1 MKKILIPALTVFA
14 LFAVSSCG
22 DDPDASGPPI
32 LVLSAANG
40 GGSSASAPAA
50 SDTAGADE
58 KMMWNYQQH
67 FTAAVDLPALDSD
80 APSYTLTA
88 GDASADSLNALK
100 AAFGVTKD
108 FVAQDANQGG
118 GYLSGNYDG
127 TTSTLYVSSDAMH
140 YWSYSPAWD
149 QSSMSSSGCVMVDP
163 PIASDAPTTD
173 AAAPTIAPDGGVCAE
188 PVAPENVP
196 TKAEA
201 EALFTTTVTA
211 LGINSNDLTLDSYA
225 DEWGANVTGYLK
237 IDGVRSSLT
246 WSIGYGADAA
256 ITWASGVL
264 ADVQSG
270 ASYPR
275 IGTTA
280 GLERL
285 NSQQNGTWGG
295 PMVRGGIAYDA
306 PMASSAGVA
315 SGSAVEV
322 TPSTDVPIEATAATI
337 PVPNSDVVATDE
349 IVTDVPA
356 VDAPAPEIQEVSIV
370 SVEEELVTLYGADGS
385 IYLVPGYTFIAAK
398 DENGYAGRYTVSAL
412 PDEYMQVTDAV
423 DVAPMTEVPATA
435 APVPETGTGAAV
447 EPIALITQADADTL
461 VGLSES
467 DATKTV
473 ESKGWVVRI
482 GSRDGE
488 NFPLTMD
495 YRPDRVTLTVVS
507 DKVTVATPG

>member
-1 MKKILIPALTVFA
+1 MKKILIPTLTVFA

-149 QSSMSSSGCVMVDP
+149 QSSMSSQPCIIDSDTTYVPTSDVP
-163 PIASDAPTTD
+163 APIAE
-173 AAAPTIAPDGGVCAE
+173 ICAE
-188 PVAPENVP
+188 PTAPENVP

-488 NFPLTMD
+488 DFALTMD
-495 YRPDRVTLTVVS
+495 YRTDRVTLTVKS
-507 DKVTVATPG
+507 DKVTAVVVG

>member
-1 MKKILIPALTVFA
+1 MKKILVPALTVFA
-14 LFAVSSCG
+14 LFAVSACG

-201 EALFTTTVTA
+201 EALFATTATA
-211 LGINSNDLTLDSYA
+211 LGMNSNDFILDSYA
-225 DEWGANVTGYLK
+225 DEWGANVTGYLM
-237 IDGVRSSLT
+237 IDGVRSSLV

-256 ITWASGVL
+256 VTWASGVL
-264 ADVQSG
+264 ADVQTG

-285 NSQQNGTWGG
+285 NSQQNGMLGG
-295 PMVRGGIAYDA
+295 PMVRGGFTYDTAMDATPA
-306 PMASSAGVA
+306 PEPASSDVEAAVTTEPA
-315 SGSAVEV
+315 SS
-322 TPSTDVPIEATAATI
+322 DVPTSD
-337 PVPNSDVVATDE
+337 VPTSDVVAETY
-349 IVTDVPA
+349 PLA
-356 VDAPAPEIQEVSIV
+356 DAPAPEIQEVSIV
-370 SVEEELVTLYGADGS
+370 SVEEELVTLYGSDGS
-385 IYLVPGYTFIAAK
+385 IYLVPGYAFIAAE

-412 PDEYMQVTDAV
+412 PDEYMQVADAV
-423 DVAPMTEVPATA
+423 NEVPMSIAPETVAPTVAGSTGAGVDPTA
-435 APVPETGTGAAV
+435 A
-447 EPIALITQADADTL
+447 ITQESADVL
-461 VGLSES
+461 VGMSET
-467 DATKTV
+467 DATKSA
-473 ESKGWVVRI
+473 EGKGWVVRV

-488 NFPLTMD
+488 DFPLTMD
-495 YRPDRVTLTVVS
+495 YRTDRVTLTVKA
-507 DKVTVATPG
+507 DKVTAVIVG